1 VTYCDSSFLCALY
14 LPGDKYE
21 PIGRPIAARF
31 TESIPYVALSE
42 LELQNSVHRGIAT
55 GLFNRQ
61 TCTKILG
68 QIHHD
73 EVSGFLQRYKLV
85 FEDHFFEALTLT
97 KRFSAI
103 HNCRTL
109 DVLHVAAAVLLKAT
123 QLASFD
129 IRQRAIAID
138 LGLEILPKQETRSGG
153 AMR

>member
-21 PIGRPIAARF
+21 PIARPIAAHF
-31 TESIPYVALSE
+31 TESVPYVALSE
-42 LELQNSVHRGIAT
+42 LELQNSVHRGVAT

-61 TCTKILG
+61 TCTKILD
-68 QIHHD
+68 QIHRD
-73 EVSGFLQRYKLV
+73 EAGGFLQRHRLV
-85 FEDHFFEALTLT
+85 FEDHFSEALTLT

-109 DVLHVAAAVLLKAT
+109 DVLHVAAAVLLNAA

-129 IRQRAIAID
+129 LRQRAMAVE
-138 LGLEILPKQETRSGG
+138 LGLEVLPEGG
-153 AMR
+153 NDT